1 VSLSAASRWLA
12 VNSRAT
18 RREIKHHGE
27 VIRNVLT
34 MRRGSRSAGMMWEI
48 PRKLA
53 GPLAITLLLP
63 PPPPPPPPK
72 LKLAPEVMNYFN
84 EFTGVTRWRLV
95 DYRGLSNL
103 RICIKHECPALLR
116 GNLPRSRACA
126 RTRACLSIGIMKKR
140 RAEGCTRGAVMFAK

>member
-1 VSLSAASRWLA
+1 
-12 VNSRAT
+12 
-18 RREIKHHGE
+18 
-27 VIRNVLT
+27 

-53 GPLAITLLLP
+53 APLATALLSP
-63 PPPPPPPPK
+63 SPSPSPPPPPPPK

-103 RICIKHECPALLR
+103 RICIKHECPALSR
-116 GNLPRSRACA
+116 GNLPRLRASA
-126 RTRACLSIGIMKKR
+126 RACLSIGIMKKR

>member
-1 VSLSAASRWLA
+1 
-12 VNSRAT
+12 
-18 RREIKHHGE
+18 
-27 VIRNVLT
+27 

-53 GPLAITLLLP
+53 GPLAATLP
-63 PPPPPPPPK
+63 PPPPPPPPPTPPPPK

-103 RICIKHECPALLR
+103 RICIKHECPALSR
-116 GNLPRSRACA
+116 GNLPRSRARA
-126 RTRACLSIGIMKKR
+126 RKRKRESVSLYRDHEKAPRGRLHPRRRYVCQIIPRDRVIVSILVR
-140 RAEGCTRGAVMFAK
+140 